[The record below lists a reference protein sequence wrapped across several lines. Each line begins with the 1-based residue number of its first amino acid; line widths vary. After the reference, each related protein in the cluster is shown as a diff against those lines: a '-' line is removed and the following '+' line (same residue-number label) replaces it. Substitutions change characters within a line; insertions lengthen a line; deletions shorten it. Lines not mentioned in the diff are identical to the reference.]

1 MNSCDDECGQRWTT
15 LGEICLLLR
24 VHKDHL
30 NGSCWDKEEDSQL
43 SFPSI
48 FTILMVKNNK
58 KEQTNRHTQQHKK
71 KQRDYNTQQQKK
83 EQRDHNT
90 QQHKKEQRDQ
100 QTQQHKKEQTNSHPL
115 SHIMLFQRDEP
126 AAAAYDQMVTS
137 EATHHTRLL

>member
-71 KQRDYNTQQQKK
+71 
-83 EQRDHNT
+83 EQRDHHT
-90 QQHKKEQRDQ
+90 QQHKKKQRDQ

-115 SHIMLFQRDEP
+115 LHIMLFQRDEP
-126 AAAAYDQMVTS
+126 ATAAYDQMVTS